1 MGCQLPFFISPRNPM
16 VAKRTETETN
26 AAGDESLSL
35 GCPVIETRRLLL
47 RPPHDDDI
55 DDMVQL
61 ANNVSVASMLG
72 TMPHPYFPDDAKE
85 FLARV
90 KRRTKGDS
98 VYAITNKQDGEFMG
112 CCGLHHDAQRFE
124 LPYMGYWLGEPYWNR
139 GFATEAARAL
149 VDLFFKVTDRE
160 ELMISCRRENA
171 PSRAVIAK
179 CGGQFWKAGE
189 ARHKVRGELQ
199 QLEHFRVTRS
209 SWMAAAFG
217 K

>member
-1 MGCQLPFFISPRNPM
+1 MVTKRIQPAMNP
-16 VAKRTETETN
+16 AE
-26 AAGDESLSL
+26 AESLNL

-47 RPPHDDDI
+47 RPPHEDDI
-55 DDMVQL
+55 DDMVHL
-61 ANNVSVASMLG
+61 ANNFSVASMLG
-72 TMPHPYFPDDAKE
+72 TMPHPYFPEDAKE

-90 KRRTKGDS
+90 KRRAKGDS

-112 CCGLHHDAQRFE
+112 CCGLHQDAQRFE

-149 VDLFFKVTDRE
+149 VDLFFKVTDRD

-179 CGGQFWKAGE
+179 CGGQFWKSSE
-189 ARHKVRGELQ
+189 ARHKVSGDLQ